1 MTRCRNPPKQ
11 LHGFKVAY
19 EKLPSKYGGM
29 NCRAAKDLKIPY
41 PYPCSTIL
49 IDPDQSCKVI
59 RDTIKNEI
67 IEESIMKDTKL
78 RYKKAHAL
86 TEVIEKVTK

>member
-1 MTRCRNPPKQ
+1 M
-11 LHGFKVAY
+11 LGFKVAY
-19 EKLPSKYGGM
+19 ERLPSGYGGM

-41 PYPCSTIL
+41 PHPCSTVL
-49 IDPDQSCKVI
+49 IDPDQSCEAI
-59 RDTIKNEI
+59 RETIKHEI
-67 IEESIMKDTKL
+67 IETAIMKETKL